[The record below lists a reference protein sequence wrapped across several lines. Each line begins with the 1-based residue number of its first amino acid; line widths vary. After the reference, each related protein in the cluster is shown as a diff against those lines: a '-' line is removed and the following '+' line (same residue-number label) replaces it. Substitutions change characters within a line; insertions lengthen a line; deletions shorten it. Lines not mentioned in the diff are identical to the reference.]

1 VPELPEVETMVR
13 QIRPHVRGA
22 VLRRVV
28 AHDPLLE
35 DAAERV
41 RVPTRARALGR
52 RGKYVLLRTEAQVV
66 CVHLRMSGRL
76 VWSPEDVPEGRVRF
90 ELVLR
95 RGSVYLV
102 DPRRLGV
109 VEVADRF
116 RPRLGREP
124 LGALRWLP
132 EALAGS
138 RQPIKLWLMDQ
149 AKIAGIGNIYA
160 AEICHRARID
170 PRRAAGSLTQHEA
183 LRLAGVVG
191 AVLSE
196 AIDERGSSL
205 RDSGYRDARGALG
218 GFQLRLA
225 VYGREGHPCP
235 RCGVL
240 VERIVQGG
248 RSTYFCPA
256 CQS

>member
-1 VPELPEVETMVR
+1 MPELPEVETMVR

-66 CVHLRMSGRL
+66 SVHLRMSGRL
-76 VWSPEDVPEGRVRF
+76 VWSSARPPEGRVRMEF
-90 ELVLR
+90 VFS
-95 RGSVYLV
+95 GGTVYFV
-102 DPRRLGV
+102 DTRRLGM
-109 VEVADRF
+109 VEVGERF

-124 LGALRWLP
+124 FGELRWLP
-132 EALAGS
+132 RALAGS
-138 RQPIKLWLMDQ
+138 RRPLKLWLMDQ
-149 AKIAGIGNIYA
+149 SRIAGLGNIYA
-160 AEICHRARID
+160 AEACHRAGID
-170 PRRAAGSLTQHEA
+170 PRRPAGSLSRTEGA
-183 LRLAGVVG
+183 RLAR
-191 AVLSE
+191 AIRDVLDE
-196 AIDERGSSL
+196 AIDEKGSTL
-205 RDSGYRDARGALG
+205 RDGGYRDARGALG
-218 GFQLRLA
+218 GFQFRMA

-235 RCGVL
+235 RCGTPVQR
-240 VERIVQGG
+240 VVQGG
-248 RSTYFCPA
+248 RSTYLCPG

>member
-13 QIRPHVRGA
+13 QIRP
-22 VLRRVV
+22 RVV
-28 AHDPLLE
+28 GDVLHQVVAFDPLL
-35 DAAERV
+35 AE
-41 RVPTRARALGR
+41 VPRTVCVPASVRALGR
-52 RGKYVLLRTEAQVV
+52 RGKHILLRTEAQVV
-66 CVHLRMSGRL
+66 GVHLRMSGRV
-76 VWSPEDVPEGRVRF
+76 VWSPRVAPEGRVRLEF
-90 ELVLR
+90 ALG

-109 VEVADRF
+109 VEVTDRF

-124 LGALRWLP
+124 LGDLRWLP

-160 AEICHRARID
+160 AEICYRSRID
-170 PRRAAGSLTQHEA
+170 PRRAAGSLSQCEA

-218 GFQLRLA
+218 GFQLKLA

-235 RCGVL
+235 RCGAP

-248 RSTYFCPA
+248 RSTYFCSA
-256 CQS
+256 CQA